1 MISILDRCRAHAGPE
16 TDAKALRKAVTTCMD
31 TPVITLSISTD
42 TKGSGYHP
50 QPTAPGF
57 PAQGVRAR
65 GLGAISLLG
74 IRIRYDTLVLDRGEG
89 YANA

>member
-42 TKGSGYHP
+42 TESSGYRP
-50 QPTAPGF
+50 LPAAAGAP
-57 PAQGVRAR
+57 A
-65 GLGAISLLG
+65 
-74 IRIRYDTLVLDRGEG
+74 
-89 YANA
+89 